1 MLLLTLAIALCVAC
15 SFTEASSDPGCTIT
29 SDLKYQKLSSYGEGF
44 VKNVTK
50 WFGPKF
56 NGGDLGM
63 DYSIQVPFTY
73 KETTYQFGAKIF
85 GIVSIEANM
94 SVYVESWSAGVVPGE
109 YSIGPSYARRFAYY
123 LMNCDE
129 VIKSIERLQSLCFE

>member
-1 MLLLTLAIALCVAC
+1 MSHQLVNDCLCTAISIPASSSMLLLTLAIALCVAC
-15 SFTEASSDPGCTIT
+15 SFTDASSDPGCTIT

-56 NGGDLGM
+56 SGGDLGM

-73 KETTYQFGAKIF
+73 KETNLSVWCQNIWYCFDRGTLHLCKYECIRRVVERRCEARGLLYWA
-85 GIVSIEANM
+85 IV
-94 SVYVESWSAGVVPGE
+94 
-109 YSIGPSYARRFAYY
+109 R
-123 LMNCDE
+123 
-129 VIKSIERLQSLCFE
+129 